1 MKPIIQVKSSPGL
14 YHVLAVL
21 TVGVWGTTFISTKVL
36 IENGMHPQD
45 IFFLRFLIAYLG
57 IWLISPKR
65 IFAKSLRDEVL
76 LLLSGLTGG
85 TLYFL
90 TENTALGLTQTT
102 NVSFIICATPLLTTL
117 LAQMSSQ
124 REKVGSSLV
133 IGSLIALVGVG
144 LLIFNGSFV
153 LKLSPAGD
161 LLTLSAVCSSGN
173 SPAATVP
180 RSSPGRS
187 SFTGSSRFFLPFWC
201 TPSAFRWKHL
211 PDQPYG

>member
-133 IGSLIALVGVG
+133 IGSLIGCRTAYL
-144 LLIFNGSFV
+144 
-153 LKLSPAGD
+153 
-161 LLTLSAVCSSGN
+161 
-173 SPAATVP
+173 
-180 RSSPGRS
+180 
-187 SFTGSSRFFLPFWC
+187 
-201 TPSAFRWKHL
+201 
-211 PDQPYG
+211 

>member
-90 TENTALGLTQTT
+90 T
-102 NVSFIICATPLLTTL
+102 
-117 LAQMSSQ
+117 
-124 REKVGSSLV
+124 
-133 IGSLIALVGVG
+133 
-144 LLIFNGSFV
+144 
-153 LKLSPAGD
+153 
-161 LLTLSAVCSSGN
+161 
-173 SPAATVP
+173 
-180 RSSPGRS
+180 
-187 SFTGSSRFFLPFWC
+187 
-201 TPSAFRWKHL
+201 
-211 PDQPYG
+211 